1 MPGEEPGSTGKGL
14 RMVVT
19 GPAELLTAW
28 ETGLEQRAP
37 GRASLLHRAARP
49 EATAEQLDGEPLGAR
64 VADLLVLRRALFGER
79 MPVLL
84 ECAACG
90 EVVEFDLDA
99 RGLGE
104 HPRPTGAALR
114 VVDGGVV
121 VEFRLPTAADLDA
134 AAAAPAEQRGRWLLD
149 RCTLSAEY
157 DGEPVEPERLPE
169 RVRRRMAELAEQA
182 DPAADLA
189 VTVHCPHCGGST
201 PTVLDV
207 ADYLW
212 AELDSW
218 SRDVLLDV
226 HLLASAYGWSEP
238 RILALSPL
246 RRRYYLELC
255 ADA

>member
-1 MPGEEPGSTGKGL
+1 
-14 RMVVT
+14 MVVT
-19 GPAELLTAW
+19 GPAELLAAW
-28 ETGLEQRAP
+28 EAGLARRAA
-37 GRASLLHRAARP
+37 GRAEVLHRAARP
-49 EATAEQLDGEPLGAR
+49 EASVAHLDAEPLGAR

-79 MPVLL
+79 MQVLL

-99 RGLGE
+99 RGLAD
-104 HPRPTGAALR
+104 HPRPTGDPLR
-114 VVDGGVV
+114 VVDDGIE

-134 AAAAPAEQRGRWLLD
+134 AATAPAEQRGAWLLA
-149 RCTLSAEY
+149 RCTLSAEH
-157 DGEPVEPERLPE
+157 DGEPVEPADLPE

-189 VTVHCPHCGGST
+189 VTVHCPHCGGGT

-207 ADYLW
+207 AEFLW

-226 HLLASAYGWSEP
+226 HLLAAAYGWSEP
-238 RILALSPL
+238 QILALSPL

>member
-1 MPGEEPGSTGKGL
+1 
-14 RMVVT
+14 MVVT
-19 GPAELLTAW
+19 GPAELLATW
-28 ETGLEQRAP
+28 ETGLERRAA
-37 GRASLLHRAARP
+37 GRALLLHRAARP
-49 EATAEQLDGEPLGAR
+49 EATAEQLDAEPLGAR

-79 MPVLL
+79 MQVLL

-104 HPRPTGAALR
+104 HPRPTGEVLR
-114 VVDGGVV
+114 VAEGGVA

-134 AAAAPAEQRGRWLLD
+134 VAAAPVEQRGWRLLEH
-149 RCTLSAEY
+149 CTLAAER
-157 DGEPVEPERLPE
+157 DGEPVEPARIPE
-169 RVRRRMAELAEQA
+169 QARRQMAELAEQA

-201 PTVLDV
+201 PTVLDI
-207 ADYLW
+207 ADFLW

-238 RILALSPL
+238 WILALSPL

-255 ADA
+255 ADG